1 MALAV
6 TATVQDPGRV
16 VVLTVT
22 GATSPVTAAA
32 FPSSGASYA
41 VRTGWVTSGTT
52 RTGQDGDAAFGVDTT
67 YVVTDTTGAQATS
80 DVVRVDSAAAILAD
94 ATTPSIAVPVTVVDQ
109 LPNAWE
115 ARSVWWDVLG
125 SRAPFAS
132 IAPLRFRN
140 GDLVLY
146 CADRDER
153 QAILGLLSTGVPFT
167 LRTPCGDA
175 VDDVIGLPSSIVE
188 ELVIDE
194 DKAGARL
201 LRIAYQA
208 IARELGPFLGDPT
221 RTYATL
227 LGEDATYALLLT
239 DHARYSDVLSGVSP

>member
-1 MALAV
+1 MIAV
-6 TATVQDPGRV
+6 TAAVQDPGRV

-22 GATSPVTAAA
+22 GATGPVTAQA

-41 VRTGWVTSGTT
+41 VRTGWVTTGGT

-67 YVVTDTTGAQATS
+67 YVVTDAGGAQATS
-80 DVVRVDSAAAILAD
+80 GVVRVDSPRAILAD
-94 ATTPSIAVPVTVVDQ
+94 ATTPSNAVAVTVLDQ

-132 IAPLRFRN
+132 VAPLRFRN

-146 CADRDER
+146 CRDRDER
-153 QAILGLLSTGVPFT
+153 QDVIGLLATGVPFT
-167 LRTPCGDA
+167 LRTPCGHA
-175 VDDVIGLPSSIVE
+175 VDDVIGLPGGIVE

-194 DKAGARL
+194 DKAGPRR
-201 LRIAYQA
+201 LRITYQA

-221 RTYATL
+221 RTYASL
-227 LGEDATYALLLT
+227 LGEDATYALLLA
-239 DHARYSDVLSGVSP
+239 DHARYSDVLSGASP